1 MCSNPVRL
9 LVSSIINNSE
19 IINITEMVSK
29 ERQYLRLPLLDEYS
43 KAYPTMSILDEIF
56 QLVTLVGLGV
66 V

>member
-43 KAYPTMSILDEIF
+43 KAYPTMSILD
-56 QLVTLVGLGV
+56 
-66 V
+66 